1 MTEWLEIGKIVA
13 AQGVKGEVRVLPN
26 SDFADRFLEPGK
38 RWLRRTGET
47 EPVAVELLE
56 GRYLS
61 NKGLYVVKLEGVDD
75 RSAAEDLRSSVLLVP
90 ETDRPPLSEDEYHI
104 LDLIGL
110 PVINRL
116 TGETLGDITDIIT
129 AANDLLVVNTPNK
142 EILIPFV
149 KEIVPLVDIKNRR
162 LEIVPTPGLLEL
174 N

>member
-1 MTEWLEIGKIVA
+1 MKEWMEIGQIVG

-38 RWLRRTGET
+38 RWLQRTGET
-47 EPVAVELLE
+47 EPVAVQLLG

-61 NKGLYVVKLEGVDD
+61 NKGLYVVQLEGVND
-75 RSAAEDLRSSVLLVP
+75 RTAAEDLRSSVLLVP
-90 ETDRPPLSEDEYHI
+90 ESDRPILSEDEYHI

-116 TGETLGDITDIIT
+116 TGETIGNITDIIT
-129 AANDLLVVNTPNK
+129 AANDLLVVNTQDK

-149 KEIVPLVDIKNRR
+149 KEIVPMVDIKNRR
-162 LEIVPTPGLLEL
+162 IEIVPTPGLLEL